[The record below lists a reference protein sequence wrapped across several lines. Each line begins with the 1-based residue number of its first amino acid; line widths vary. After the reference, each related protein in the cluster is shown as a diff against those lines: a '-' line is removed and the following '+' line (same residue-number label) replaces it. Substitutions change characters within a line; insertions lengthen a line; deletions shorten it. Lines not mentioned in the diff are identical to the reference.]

1 MTLKIIASNVTD
13 KVNQFRLTRGN
24 SEKMQDVPE
33 NHELIAVSWILYEET
48 KQTVDKDT
56 GETKD
61 SVSTVFVCTDTDGK
75 TYGTVSPTF
84 INHFREF
91 LDVCVESPE
100 TAVIHFQV
108 GAGKSKAGRR
118 YIDFVPLAVEE
129 G

>member
-13 KVNQFRLTRGN
+13 KVEQFRLTRGN

-33 NHELIAVSWILYEET
+33 NHEVTTVTWVLYEET

-91 LDVCVESPE
+91 LDVCVESPAR
-100 TAVIHFQV
+100 AVIHFQV
-108 GAGKSKAGRR
+108 GCGKSKAGRR
-118 YIDFVPLAVEE
+118 YIDFVPLSVEE
-129 G
+129 